1 MSVDTANIRK
11 APNIVLLALSLIL
24 AITFPVWMRYREKRR
39 KPALIPNSLW
49 KNSSFTSV
57 CLMALLSNAVV
68 SCMGLFSS
76 LLYVAT
82 TS

>member
-1 MSVDTANIRK
+1 MSIDTAKIRK

-24 AITFPVWMRYREKRR
+24 APTFLVWMRYREKRR
-39 KPALIPNSLW
+39 KPALISNLLW
-49 KNSSFTSV
+49 KNASFTSI
-57 CLMALLSNAVV
+57 CFMALLSNAVV
-68 SCMGLFSS
+68 SCIGLFSS